1 MPDKTR
7 KPSIRFKGF
16 TDTWEQRKLD
26 KIAEKVTEKNVGL
39 QYIETFTN
47 SAAFGIISQR
57 DFFDHDISK
66 IDSLDG
72 YYIVHSEDF
81 VYNPRI
87 SVTAPVG
94 PINRNK
100 LGRNGVMSP
109 LYTVFRSNEVN
120 NTFLE
125 WYFKSS
131 YWHNFMNLNGDTGAR
146 SDRFSIKDSVFFQMP
161 IPIPDIDEQMKIGV
175 WFNNLDNLITLHQRK
190 YDKLV
195 NIKKSMLEK
204 MFPRNGSKVPE
215 VRFAG
220 FSDAWEQRK
229 LDLITDVRDGTHA
242 SPQYVVDGHP
252 FVTSKNVKEGYI
264 NYDNIQFISDLD
276 FEEINKRSKVDIN
289 DILMGMIGT
298 IGNIAI
304 VRENPDFAIKN
315 VALIKDTGDVFY
327 RYLYYCLQSKKVVN
341 QLSENLDGGTQKF
354 IALNKVR
361 NLNIPL
367 PSKKEQ
373 HKIGD
378 YFEKLDNLITLHQ
391 RKVEKLKNIKKS
403 CLEKMFV

>member
-1 MPDKTR
+1 MPDNKR
-7 KPSIRFKGF
+7 KPAIRFKKF
-16 TDTWEQRKLD
+16 TDAWEQRKALELFMSTTD
-26 KIAEKVTEKNVGL
+26 KG
-39 QYIETFTN
+39 
-47 SAAFGIISQR
+47 
-57 DFFDHDISK
+57 
-66 IDSLDG
+66 
-72 YYIVHSEDF
+72 HSEL
-81 VYNPRI
+81 
-87 SVTAPVG
+87 PVLSATQNRG
-94 PINRNK
+94 MIKRDENGINIFHNRKNEEGYK
-100 LGRNGVMSP
+100 RVMPGQFIIHLRSFQGGFAHSTIEGITSP
-109 LYTVFRSNEVN
+109 AYTVFGFKEQEKHDDNFWKYIFTSKEFIRRLETVTYGIRDGRSISYDEFLTLVF
-120 NTFLE
+120 TFPS
-125 WYFKSS
+125 K
-131 YWHNFMNLNGDTGAR
+131 
-146 SDRFSIKDSVFFQMP
+146 
-161 IPIPDIDEQMKIGV
+161 DEQSQVAQCFKH
-175 WFNNLDNLITLHQRK
+175 LDNLITLHQRK

-204 MFPRNGSKVPE
+204 MFPRNGSNVPE
-215 VRFAG
+215 IRFAG
-220 FSDAWEQRK
+220 FTDAWEPRK

-391 RKVEKLKNIKKS
+391 REVEKLKNIKKS

>member
-1 MPDKTR
+1 MEKKAKVPKL
-7 KPSIRFKGF
+7 RFPGF
-16 TDTWEQRKLD
+16 T
-26 KIAEKVTEKNVGL
+26 
-39 QYIETFTN
+39 
-47 SAAFGIISQR
+47 
-57 DFFDHDISK
+57 
-66 IDSLDG
+66 
-72 YYIVHSEDF
+72 
-81 VYNPRI
+81 
-87 SVTAPVG
+87 
-94 PINRNK
+94 
-100 LGRNGVMSP
+100 
-109 LYTVFRSNEVN
+109 
-120 NTFLE
+120 
-125 WYFKSS
+125 
-131 YWHNFMNLNGDTGAR
+131 
-146 SDRFSIKDSVFFQMP
+146 
-161 IPIPDIDEQMKIGV
+161 
-175 WFNNLDNLITLHQRK
+175 
-190 YDKLV
+190 
-195 NIKKSMLEK
+195 
-204 MFPRNGSKVPE
+204 
-215 VRFAG
+215 
-220 FSDAWEQRK
+220 DAWEQRK

-264 NYDNIQFISDLD
+264 NYDDIQFISDLD

-373 HKIGD
+373 HKIGN
-378 YFEKLDNLITLHQ
+378 YFENLDNLITLHQRKLTHLQAKKKSLLQKMFPKKGECFPELRFPGFTDAWEQRKLSDETNSIDTGKSKFTAKENGIYEILGSTSVIGYGDSYDYEGDFLLTARVGANAGELYRHSGKVKISDNTVFIQGGNLDFTFYKLLNFDIKRLSFGTGQPLVKASELKQLELLSPISNEEKAQIGDFFAKLDNLITLHQ
-391 RKVEKLKNIKKS
+391 RKLTHLQTQKKA
-403 CLEKMFV
+403 LLQQMFV

>member
-1 MPDKTR
+1 MEKKAKVPKL
-7 KPSIRFKGF
+7 RFPGF
-16 TDTWEQRKLD
+16 TDAWEQRKLGEISE
-26 KIAEKVTEKNVGL
+26 KITTKNSNL
-39 QYIETFTN
+39 EYMETFTN
-47 SAAFGIISQR
+47 SAEHGIISQR
-57 DFFDHDISK
+57 DFFDKDISNK
-66 IDSLDG
+66 DSLDG
-72 YYIVHSEDF
+72 YYIVQDDDF

-87 SVTAPVG
+87 STTAPVG
-94 PINRNK
+94 PIKRNK
-100 LGRNGVMSP
+100 LGRTGVMSP
-109 LYTVFRSNEVN
+109 LYYVFKTHDID

-125 WYFKSS
+125 KYFSTTG
-131 YWHNFMNLNGDTGAR
+131 WHGFMYLNGDSGAR
-146 SDRFSIKDSVFFQMP
+146 SDRFAIKDAVLREMP
-161 IPIPDIDEQMKIGV
+161 VPYPSLAEQQKIGE
-175 WFNNLDNLITLHQRK
+175 FLEQFDNLITLHQRK
-190 YDKLV
+190 LTHLQAK
-195 NIKKSMLEK
+195 KKSLLQK
-204 MFPRNGSKVPE
+204 MFPKKGECFPE
-215 VRFAG
+215 LRFPG
-220 FSDAWEQRK
+220 FTDAWEQRK

-264 NYDNIQFISDLD
+264 NYDDIQFISDLD

-373 HKIGD
+373 HKIGN
-378 YFEKLDNLITLHQ
+378 YFENLDNLITLHQ
-391 RKVEKLKNIKKS
+391 RKLTHLKTQKKA
-403 CLEKMFV
+403 LLQQMFV